1 MTTAPAAIQG
11 ETNIED
17 PGCFATL
24 KMDGGLVATVCAGE
38 TKTTSPSPLSAA
50 MCTDSDPYG
59 LHLS

>member
-38 TKTTSPSPLSAA
+38 TKTASSPPPA
-50 MCTDSDPYG
+50 CRDVHSDPSG